1 MKTKFYFGALAAMAF
16 GLGLA
21 SCSSDEPAGPDKQ
34 DPATDGPRYMTVR
47 ITSAGIG
54 SAGRAAEWGSPD
66 EFEPAVGAEGTVT
79 ADKVRFYFFTS
90 EGAPYMMS
98 MANVNGTVTLTNM
111 VQPTAISKDENDGSG
126 QTLVGTLVLGTEAS
140 GYLGNDPA
148 YVVCVANTTTTENFD
163 RFKDIPMANLKTLSA
178 STPSWT
184 NPIFVMTSSTY
195 AKDGKEV
202 FATDITGKVKKSAS
216 EAQNDPAQIYI
227 ERLAAKMRVTGM
239 GEYPSLEA
247 DGETEAEYT
256 FVNADGNAEKKK
268 VKVDL
273 VGWQAYNMVA
283 TSKAIKDITT
293 ALTTEPFAGWNDDT
307 KHRSYWAYT
316 PSQTNWF
323 NGTYNIYAADQ
334 FTLGNFDAGKPT
346 ENIQYCY
353 ENTLAPDVNV
363 TDRGTNATAIVVKG
377 IVKDSDGNALNM
389 VSWAGSYY
397 DYDTFRNIV
406 LTAYNA
412 NMDETNKATIDQ
424 VTLVEG
430 GTPNK
435 YVARVKQTNFS
446 RFDNISWWKDGATS
460 FWVNIEH
467 HAGKIGVVRNHIY
480 EYEFSGVIGLGVP
493 GNEPVNPSED
503 EETWLAARIN
513 VINWHVVKNTII
525 LQ

>member
-1 MKTKFYFGALAAMAF
+1 MKTRFYFGALAAMAF

-34 DPATDGPRYMTVR
+34 DPAADGPRYMTVR
-47 ITSAGIG
+47 ITSAGTG
-54 SAGRAAEWGSPD
+54 SAGRAAEWGDP
-66 EFEPAVGAEGTVT
+66 EFEAAAGTEGDVT
-79 ADKVRFYFFTS
+79 ADKVRFYFFTAD
-90 EGAPYMMS
+90 GAPYMMS

-111 VQPTAISKDENDGSG
+111 VQPTAITKDENDGSG
-126 QTLVGTLVLGTEAS
+126 QTLVGTLVLGTQAN

-163 RFKDIPMANLKTLSA
+163 KFKDIPMANLKTLTA
-178 STPSWT
+178 GTPDWN

-195 AKDGKEV
+195 AKEGKEV
-202 FATDITGKVKKSAS
+202 FATDIAGKVKKSAA
-216 EAQNDPAQIYI
+216 EAEADPAQIYI

-239 GEYPSLEA
+239 GEYPSLES

-256 FVNADGNAEKKK
+256 FVNADGKAEKKK
-268 VKVDL
+268 VNVDL
-273 VGWQAYNMVA
+273 VGWRAYKMV
-283 TSKAIKDITT
+283 TTCKAIKDITT
-293 ALTTEPFAGWNDDT
+293 ALTTEPFTGWNDDT

-316 PSQTNWF
+316 PNQTQWLQSS
-323 NGTYNIYAADQ
+323 YDIYADNQ
-334 FTLGNFDAGKPT
+334 FTLGNFDAKKPT

-353 ENTLAPDVNV
+353 ENTLDSNVEV

-377 IVKDSDGNALNM
+377 IVKDSEGNALNM

-412 NMDETNKATIDQ
+412 NMDETMKATIDD
-424 VTLVEG
+424 VTLVPS
-430 GTPNK
+430 TAANK
-435 YVARVKQTNFS
+435 YVARVKQSNFT

-467 HAGKIGVVRNHIY
+467 HAGKMGVVRNHIY
-480 EYEFSGVIGLGVP
+480 EYVFSGVIGLGVP
-493 GNEPVNPSED
+493 GNEPENPSED